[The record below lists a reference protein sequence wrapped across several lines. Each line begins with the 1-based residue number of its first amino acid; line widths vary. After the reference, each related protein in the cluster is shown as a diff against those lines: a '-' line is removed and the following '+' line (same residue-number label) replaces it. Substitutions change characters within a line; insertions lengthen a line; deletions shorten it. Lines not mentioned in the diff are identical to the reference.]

1 MDRCISWESCPKVL
15 RRWNLTL
22 KAENMKSNKFTL
34 YAVVTWLLSIGIA
47 YFIGW
52 WNGLKSVANVAAS
65 AVDSGMW
72 LVVGVLAIVAVA
84 TAIAA
89 FRVRGYLDSKSHST

>member
-1 MDRCISWESCPKVL
+1 M
-15 RRWNLTL
+15 
-22 KAENMKSNKFTL
+22 MKSNRFTL
-34 YAVVTWLLSIGIA
+34 YAVISWVLSIGVA

-52 WNGLKSVANVAAS
+52 WRGVKSVANVAAGAAS
-65 AVDSGMW
+65 TGLW

-89 FRVRGYLDSKSHST
+89 FRVRGYIDSKQNPA